1 VRYPASYLLAL
12 FTFSCTVGTYNLQ
25 DDAYFQNNQPGSRY
39 QGVSHGLPTGNV
51 ATGSV
56 ALSAAAA
63 APEIVRDAFHRSESA
78 KNRKQLCSSLLR
90 RAQAPDSAA
99 YDWQSWYNRCGS

>member
-1 VRYPASYLLAL
+1 MRYPAIYLLAL
-12 FTFSCTVGTYNLQ
+12 LTFSCTIGTYNLQ
-25 DDAYFQNNQPGSRY
+25 DDAYYQNNQAGSRNH
-39 QGVSHGLPTGNV
+39 GVSHGIPTGNV

-56 ALSAAAA
+56 VLTAATA
-63 APEIVRDAFHRSESA
+63 APEIVRDALKRSESA
-78 KNRKQLCSSLLR
+78 RSRKQLCADLLR

>member
-1 VRYPASYLLAL
+1 MRYPASYLLAL

-78 KNRKQLCSSLLR
+78 KNRKQLCASLLR

-99 YDWQSWYNRCGS
+99 YDWQSWYDRCGS